1 MHACVYFTNVYIM
14 PMFESMS
21 IKFDRLLEEP
31 HFKLLNR
38 RLEVENAALS

>member
-1 MHACVYFTNVYIM
+1 MCVFHECIYM

-38 RLEVENAALS
+38 RLEVENALLL